1 MITQLVPNAAP
12 NSIPVVVAGK
22 SGGPPTFTFTGNT
35 WQLQVKTAGLA
46 GGGTTYLA
54 TVIDLNNVLSS
65 FSTTFILN

>member
-1 MITQLVPNAAP
+1 
-12 NSIPVVVAGK
+12 
-22 SGGPPTFTFTGNT
+22 
-35 WQLQVKTAGLA
+35 VKTTGLT